1 MMVPEINLLP
11 KRERQKSN
19 SILVLVISSILILT
33 ILVLFFIQYLTVKRD
48 IETLTADE
56 TYSTAERDNL
66 TQVVTDL
73 KMSGQGDLQTSVTFA
88 ERVSYPV
95 SPLLIEVNALLEPHT
110 YLRQYE
116 FVERSIHISVDV
128 ETMKSLS
135 LFVDKLLTSDYFSDV
150 KVESVTNFELSNS
163 EENTEKK
170 YEIIPRYS
178 AILNLDVDQTYLEN
192 GGVTP

>member
-1 MMVPEINLLP
+1 MVPEINLLP

-19 SILVLVISSILILT
+19 SILVLVISIILLIT
-33 ILVLFFIQYLTVKRD
+33 ILLLFFIQYLSVKQD

-56 TYSTAERDNL
+56 TYSTAEKEDL
-66 TQVVTDL
+66 TQVVSDL
-73 KMSGQGDLQTSVTFA
+73 TLSGQGDLQASVTFA
-88 ERVSYPV
+88 DRVSYPV

-116 FVERSIHISVDV
+116 IVEQSIQISVDV
-128 ETMKSLS
+128 ETMNSLS
-135 LFVDKLLTSDYFSDV
+135 LFVDKLLISDYFSDV

-163 EENTEKK
+163 EENTDKK

-178 AILNLDVDQTYLEN
+178 AILSLDIDQSYLEN

>member
-1 MMVPEINLLP
+1 MVPEINLLP

-19 SILVLVISSILILT
+19 SILLLVISSILILT

-48 IETLTADE
+48 IETLIADE
-56 TYSTAERDNL
+56 TYSTAERDDL

-73 KMSGQGDLQTSVTFA
+73 KVSGQGDLQTSVTFA

-135 LFVDKLLTSDYFSDV
+135 LFVDKLLISDYFSDV

-178 AILNLDVDQTYLEN
+178 AILNLDIDQTYLEN

>member
-11 KRERQKSN
+11 KMERRKSN
-19 SILVLVISSILILT
+19 SILILIIGLILFVT
-33 ILVLFFIQYLTVKRD
+33 ILLLFFIHYFSVKGD
-48 IETLTADE
+48 LETLTAEE
-56 TYSTAERDNL
+56 TYSQAEKDDLTQQVNGLNTAE
-66 TQVVTDL
+66 
-73 KMSGQGDLQTSVTFA
+73 QGDLQASVTFA
-88 ERVSYPV
+88 DRVSYPV

-116 FVERSIHISVDV
+116 FVEQSIQVSVDV
-128 ETMKSLS
+128 ETLKSLS
-135 LFVDKLLTSDYFSDV
+135 LFVDKLLISDYFSDV

-163 EENTEKK
+163 EENTDKK

-178 AILNLDVDQTYLEN
+178 AILNLEIDQSYLEN

>member
-1 MMVPEINLLP
+1 MVPEINLLP

-19 SILVLVISSILILT
+19 SILVLVISLILILT

-56 TYSTAERDNL
+56 IYSTAERDDL

-73 KMSGQGDLQTSVTFA
+73 KVSGQGDLQTSVTFA

-135 LFVDKLLTSDYFSDV
+135 LFVDKLLISDYFSDI

-178 AILNLDVDQTYLEN
+178 AILNLDIDQTYLEN
-192 GGVTP
+192 GGITP

>member
-19 SILVLVISSILILT
+19 SILVLVISLILILT
-33 ILVLFFIQYLTVKRD
+33 ILVLFFIQYLTVKKD

-56 TYSTAERDNL
+56 TYSTAERDDL

-73 KMSGQGDLQTSVTFA
+73 KVSGQGDLQTSVTFA

-135 LFVDKLLTSDYFSDV
+135 LFVDKLLISDYFSDV

-178 AILNLDVDQTYLEN
+178 AILNLEIDQTYLEN